1 MVVFI
6 QKVQFVIFKSPDLKK
21 KNPNNY
27 TELEIFS
34 LRLGDLKNKSH
45 FLKESHL

>member
-21 KNPNNY
+21 KIFQITTLSLKFGFVAY
-27 TELEIFS
+27 CYRREIS
-34 LRLGDLKNKSH
+34 ISG
-45 FLKESHL
+45 